1 MEPSAAARNNAE
13 WCDLVCRTHG
23 RPGRFGERA
32 WTNPRRTPVYYPDA
46 VTLSPN
52 ATPDDVLA
60 AIDTGA
66 GASVKDSF
74 ATLDLSAHGFHVL
87 FEAKWIARPPAPAPA
102 ADGWEVTTDVREWSR
117 SYPDGLFLPELLEEA
132 TLVWHRDT
140 ACGAALNRT
149 GDVVGLS
156 NVHGDP
162 DAAFRGSVAM
172 AAELFPGL
180 PVVGYEA
187 GQDLEAATSAGFL
200 PIGPLRVWLKD

>member
-23 RPGRFGERA
+23 LPGRFGGRA
-32 WTNPRRTPVYYPDA
+32 WTNPRRTHVYYPDA
-46 VTLSPN
+46 VTLSPD

-74 ATLDLSAHGFHVL
+74 ATLDLGPHGFHVL
-87 FEAKWIARPPAPAPA
+87 FEAQWIARPPIPAPA
-102 ADGWEVTTDVREWSR
+102 VDGWEVTTDVRAWST

-132 TLVWHRDT
+132 TLVWRPGT
-140 ACGAALNRT
+140 GCGAALNTT

-156 NVHGDP
+156 NVFGDP
-162 DAAFRGSVAM
+162 GAAFPGAVAM
-172 AAELFPGL
+172 AAELFPGRPL
-180 PVVGYEA
+180 VGYEA
-187 GQDLEAATSAGFL
+187 GQELEAAVLAGFQ